1 MSSSLL
7 PLTYMSGS
15 GRRKKYGGLRT
26 AKRRFSAFGGA
37 RALARGMM
45 LQGLGRKKR
54 RGGRHRVGGMK
65 MRGGFFKSIFNKIK
79 DVVTGVP
86 ILSTGASLLG
96 HPMAGNV
103 LRTVGLGR
111 KRVRRGGFM
120 KGFMGAIPLALNR
133 GLGRKRRVKRG
144 GASIFGGRRRAHRGR
159 GIMDILKKAHNFV
172 KDRQLISK
180 GLNLLQDPRAQKAS
194 SIASILGY
202 GRKRRV
208 GGRKRKGVSLKKLI
222 MGGSVFGGARPSFM
236 KPRRRGLLLGSRKF

>member
-45 LQGLGRKKR
+45 LQGLGRRKR
-54 RGGRHRVGGMK
+54 RGGRK
-65 MRGGFFKSIFNKIK
+65 MMGGFLKSVFNKVK

-86 ILSTGASLLG
+86 ILSTGARLLG
-96 HPMAGNV
+96 HPVAGNV
-103 LRTVGLGR
+103 LKTVGLGR
-111 KRVRRGGFM
+111 R
-120 KGFMGAIPLALNR
+120 
-133 GLGRKRRVKRG
+133 RRVGGRRRVHRG
-144 GASIFGGRRRAHRGR
+144 GASVFGGRRRVHRGR
-159 GIMDILKKAHNFV
+159 GIMDMLKKAHSFV
-172 KDRQLISK
+172 KDRKLISK

-194 SIASILGY
+194 AIAGILGY

>member
-1 MSSSLL
+1 
-7 PLTYMSGS
+7 MSGS

-45 LQGLGRKKR
+45 LQGLGRRKR
-54 RGGRHRVGGMK
+54 RGGRK
-65 MRGGFFKSIFNKIK
+65 MMGGFLKSVFNKVK

-86 ILSTGASLLG
+86 IISTGARLLG
-96 HPMAGNV
+96 HPVAGNV

-111 KRVRRGGFM
+111 KRVHRGGFM

-133 GLGRKRRVKRG
+133 GLGRRRRRVHRG
-144 GASIFGGRRRAHRGR
+144 GASVFGGRRKRVHRGR
-159 GIMDILKKAHNFV
+159 GIMDMLKKAHKFV

-180 GLNLLQDPRAQKAS
+180 GLNLLQDPKAQKAS
-194 SIASILGY
+194 SIAGILGY